1 MEWLIALGVAVVCF
15 VWGFGLGKEAT
26 TRAVARMLCAGL
38 LRWTTEAERAERNRT
53 EIAP

>member
-1 MEWLIALGVAVVCF
+1 MEWLIALGVAVLAY
-15 VWGFGLGKEAT
+15 VWGFSSGSKAT